1 MGRKL
6 DPRRSSN
13 DYVDPGSQG
22 SRLCGAFERAII
34 RGIAAKVLIHLS
46 GSAHIID
53 ASISCH
59 DN

>member
-6 DPRRSSN
+6 DPRDQAAITSIRDLKNHIFAARS
-13 DYVDPGSQG
+13 
-22 SRLCGAFERAII
+22 ERAII

-46 GSAHIID
+46 GSARIID